1 MKIKLKRSPFQ
12 SSPGGCV
19 SNHPV
24 LVIYS
29 YVVFI
34 ASFAF
39 SFDDYSVSSGYQF
52 SVENVN
58 LITE

>member
-1 MKIKLKRSPFQ
+1 MKIKSKQSLFQ

-29 YVVFI
+29 FVVFI
-34 ASFAF
+34 AFAF
-39 SFDDYSVSSGYQF
+39 SFDDFSVGSGYQF